1 MIQQTSST
9 TQALNPV
16 TQRGQDLLQDRQDMF
31 RRVIGTETA
40 PAGTDEE
47 LSPKEQARVAAE
59 EFVALSLIQPIFKKM
74 REMNDAAPPFAPG
87 PAEKQFGALMD
98 AEIAQRI
105 VRASG
110 FPVVDQVARNLLQQH
125 TEQPDRRIGAGLEV
139 QG

>member
-1 MIQQTSST
+1 MIEQTSST
-9 TQALNPV
+9 AQTLNPV
-16 TQRGQDLLQDRQDMF
+16 TQRGQDILQDRQDMF
-31 RRVIGTETA
+31 RRVLGTEPA
-40 PAGTDEE
+40 PAGADAPRSAE
-47 LSPKEQARVAAE
+47 EQARTAAE
-59 EFVALSLIQPIFKKM
+59 EFVSLSLIQPIFKKM

-125 TEQPDRRIGAGLEV
+125 AQQPDRPIGAGLEV